1 MTARADT
8 KEYSHFLVKW
18 DSGDEPEYLVVPRSK
33 ILSEGRIKLQE
44 RYNTI
49 WGDSTTDAD
58 DALVISTGD
67 WLDLRKLLKT
77 YQNAEPDSPDSIS
90 SSSSSS
96 PELHVPQ
103 PERQKKQPASTTTKP
118 QKPDAKVIGW
128 VDGKTSQAPPEDPY
142 EFRSITPSPEL
153 PAYLQP
159 PTYAPSS
166 SHSPP
171 SPSPPLES
179 QLPRNQLLNTIRQL
193 EKKVN
198 TLTERSVIQELTLIK
213 LVQQNERLI
222 HLVQELLENQPQTA
236 SRPPLPLH
244 RPWNV
249 TLSTPTRPSHS
260 VSIPANNTIWFT
272 NNSGNKWQ
280 HYTRNST

>member
-1 MTARADT
+1 M
-8 KEYSHFLVKW
+8 
-18 DSGDEPEYLVVPRSK
+18 
-33 ILSEGRIKLQE
+33 
-44 RYNTI
+44 
-49 WGDSTTDAD
+49 
-58 DALVISTGD
+58 
-67 WLDLRKLLKT
+67 RKLLKT

-128 VDGKTSQAPPEDPY
+128 VDGITSQAPPEGRY

-159 PTYAPSS
+159 PACTPPS

-171 SPSPPLES
+171 SPSPPPDS
-179 QLPRNQLLNTIRQL
+179 QLSRNQLLNTIRQL

-198 TLTERSVIQELTLIK
+198 TLTERSVIQEFSLTK
-213 LVQQNERLI
+213 LVKQNEHLI

-280 HYTRNST
+280 HYISAEHLFPVPDYNQHPLFLLTLTTSSNTFQPSTEFQVQLLLQSSTPPRVLATLQST